1 MQAWLSGSLLRG
13 NKEAGA
19 FSGWEVERVKTGMI
33 RISKMIVRLLT
44 IGVLAGTILVFDG
57 IGGNG
62 EDGNTGFFRNTGRCL
77 GDVIGGSDA
86 GMMTVWAA
94 KNDGGNET
102 DTGESGDAS
111 GGQEEVDDVV
121 NSDTLCIVIDP
132 GHGGDNLGGEYEDY
146 TEKEMTIVVAR
157 AMKEELEQYEG
168 VTVYLTRDGDQE
180 LSLDER
186 CEFAERVGADF
197 LFCLHFNMS
206 EHHTL
211 FGAECWVSAF
221 GENYSKGYGFASV
234 EMELLQE
241 LGLYS
246 RGIKT
251 RLNNRGTDYYGIIRH
266 ATERDIPCVL
276 IEHCHLDQEND
287 KPYYDH
293 DEKLKT
299 FGRLNATAAAK
310 YFNLRSDVLGGD
322 YSDYQNLV
330 VEVPEDV
337 VEPDRTEPDFCSI
350 EVLEQNADNGE
361 VTVQVSAADRDSGM
375 LYYTYSYDDG
385 NTFSELLRWP
395 DRSSDTFYFTMQV
408 PPHVVPRIVVN
419 GYNGYDLYTTSN
431 MVSLPA
437 MDYKTPEEIAA
448 ELAEREVLE
457 SASREV
463 NPAEEE
469 SGNILA
475 DSAQKQAGYDGFF
488 IAMCGV
494 CVLLIFGMAVS
505 MTMILRG
512 KRRRRRSRNRKRR

>member
-1 MQAWLSGSLLRG
+1 M
-13 NKEAGA
+13 
-19 FSGWEVERVKTGMI
+19 
-33 RISKMIVRLLT
+33 
-44 IGVLAGTILVFDG
+44 
-57 IGGNG
+57 
-62 EDGNTGFFRNTGRCL
+62 
-77 GDVIGGSDA
+77 
-86 GMMTVWAA
+86 
-94 KNDGGNET
+94 
-102 DTGESGDAS
+102 
-111 GGQEEVDDVV
+111 
-121 NSDTLCIVIDP
+121 
-132 GHGGDNLGGEYEDY
+132 
-146 TEKEMTIVVAR
+146 
-157 AMKEELEQYEG
+157 
-168 VTVYLTRDGDQE
+168 
-180 LSLDER
+180 
-186 CEFAERVGADF
+186 
-197 LFCLHFNMS
+197 
-206 EHHTL
+206 
-211 FGAECWVSAF
+211 
-221 GENYSKGYGFASV
+221 
-234 EMELLQE
+234 
-241 LGLYS
+241 
-246 RGIKT
+246 
-251 RLNNRGTDYYGIIRH
+251 
-266 ATERDIPCVL
+266 
-276 IEHCHLDQEND
+276 
-287 KPYYDH
+287 
-293 DEKLKT
+293 
-299 FGRLNATAAAK
+299 
-310 YFNLRSDVLGGD
+310 
-322 YSDYQNLV
+322 
-330 VEVPEDV
+330 PEDV